1 MAKVFEPK
9 LYIKYIQDS
18 KSDIISSITFD
29 EKTGKGK
36 ITYNPKC
43 VNVDPEAPDFKGT
56 TTNLNDEEMVR
67 AVLLLK
73 LEKEYGYK
81 FENKYIDIE
90 KVYEAPGRPKKGA
103 KGSRSDIVIRNEDGS
118 PFLYFELKT
127 PQKYISERYLIK
139 GQLFQSSKLEK
150 IKRPDYLLWTTV
162 VFNDSGEPAIN
173 TLVISTSQYGEYDK
187 WQDAGEPAGNAI
199 PKGYGTVIQ
208 KSYAR
213 VPKETETSIPLD
225 ETSDELFFKQL
236 TEELHNVIW
245 GGGGTNNN
253 DVFAVITKLFLC
265 KIYDEKEIRPGNKYE
280 FQVNYIG
287 NIVESPDAL
296 VDRMNVLYKKAESSY
311 LLDEKS
317 DNVAFD
323 KARIKPSKVFY
334 VVQRLEGISLTKNV
348 YGGDLLGSFFEE
360 IVAHGFTQT
369 KGQFFTPVQLVEFMT
384 ELCDITEHAKRVL
397 VEKPDGRGIH
407 RMPNVID
414 PSCGVGT
421 FLIVYMKSIVK
432 KMYEN
437 GTFKAGLS
445 DRALETFE
453 AEFSGQTHTNWAK
466 RSLFAIENNYDLGL
480 AAKVN
485 MILHGDGSMN
495 TFVTSGLLPFS
506 DYCIQDRPT
515 ILEMHEEYQN
525 EKFDIVLSNPPFS
538 LKLTPDEKKS
548 VEKAF
553 SGELKISEDLF
564 IERWYQ
570 LLRPEQGFFCCV
582 LPESVCDTPTEL
594 DTRIYLL
601 SHFKIKAII
610 SLPYLTFKPYTSVK
624 TCVIYAEKRSTEQV
638 NRIEKEI
645 KESGWTKK
653 EGVEGLKKVF
663 DDCGLLDEK
672 IFMAEPQA
680 IGYKRRKGLSDL
692 ITENDLPKVLFNYRG
707 NKSQKSLRYGFE
719 TTLKAIFSRSTL
731 RLDAKYRWLWDVLE
745 GKISLVARGAAWNDI
760 GNYVKIVELNKIK
773 KGDLAYDRK
782 LIDLDSVYPLCGG
795 VNYDEVPEVSM
806 IGSDKVEFSGA
817 DLVVSKLEPYLGKCI
832 INPEEE
838 AIGTT
843 EWVGLK
849 CKKSSPRVVGYLLS
863 LPQMREAMRML
874 QSGKRHARMDA
885 KELLQLEINIDLA
898 KILEQDI
905 QKYEEEINSL
915 KNTVM
920 EKRKKIDD
928 LYSI

>member
-1 MAKVFEPK
+1 
-9 LYIKYIQDS
+9 
-18 KSDIISSITFD
+18 
-29 EKTGKGK
+29 
-36 ITYNPKC
+36 
-43 VNVDPEAPDFKGT
+43 
-56 TTNLNDEEMVR
+56 
-67 AVLLLK
+67 
-73 LEKEYGYK
+73 
-81 FENKYIDIE
+81 
-90 KVYEAPGRPKKGA
+90 
-103 KGSRSDIVIRNEDGS
+103 
-118 PFLYFELKT
+118 
-127 PQKYISERYLIK
+127 
-139 GQLFQSSKLEK
+139 
-150 IKRPDYLLWTTV
+150 
-162 VFNDSGEPAIN
+162 
-173 TLVISTSQYGEYDK
+173 
-187 WQDAGEPAGNAI
+187 
-199 PKGYGTVIQ
+199 
-208 KSYAR
+208 
-213 VPKETETSIPLD
+213 
-225 ETSDELFFKQL
+225 
-236 TEELHNVIW
+236 
-245 GGGGTNNN
+245 
-253 DVFAVITKLFLC
+253 
-265 KIYDEKEIRPGNKYE
+265 
-280 FQVNYIG
+280 
-287 NIVESPDAL
+287 
-296 VDRMNVLYKKAESSY
+296 
-311 LLDEKS
+311 
-317 DNVAFD
+317 
-323 KARIKPSKVFY
+323 
-334 VVQRLEGISLTKNV
+334 
-348 YGGDLLGSFFEE
+348 
-360 IVAHGFTQT
+360 
-369 KGQFFTPVQLVEFMT
+369 
-384 ELCDITEHAKRVL
+384 
-397 VEKPDGRGIH
+397 
-407 RMPNVID
+407 
-414 PSCGVGT
+414 
-421 FLIVYMKSIVK
+421 
-432 KMYEN
+432 MYEN

-515 ILEMHEEYQN
+515 ILEMHEEYRN

-570 LLRPEQGFFCCV
+570 LLRPEQGVFCCV

-885 KELLQLEINIDLA
+885 KELLQLKINIDLA

-920 EKRKKIDD
+920 EKRRKIDD